1 MKFAKRIFAT
11 LLAVTVIAT
20 CFAGCS
26 SKINDKYA
34 DDKLIIAYT
43 DSVAPFLEV
52 NENGDATGFMA
63 DLFAAIFDDVKGDLK
78 SYTFEKVEEGYTLE
92 EDGGFFNEEGSS
104 NKKEYSAG
112 LMMGAVAKNE
122 GTFNEDYS
130 YTEPII
136 TNRVVA
142 VVPNNKENVIKSY
155 KDFAGASVYVVGD
168 VAEKAFDNHAQIKNS
183 AKSVTKVDSFETATK
198 DFGKENNSVVIID
211 EFTFYKNGIDAVKD
225 YYAVL
230 DGELETIEYVI
241 ACAKNS
247 GWMWSLNEAIREA
260 KSADYGDGDTFTPLV
275 EKYFGY
281 NASSFTYETDGDK

>member
-1 MKFAKRIFAT
+1 MKISKRIFAII
-11 LLAVTVIAT
+11 LAVAVIAT

-26 SKINDKYA
+26 SNKTDKYT
-34 DDKLIIAYT
+34 DTHLIVAYT
-43 DSVAPFLEV
+43 ESVEPFLSV
-52 NENGDATGFMA
+52 DENGKGTGFVA
-63 DLFAAIFDDVKGDLK
+63 DLFEAIFDDVKGDLK
-78 SYTFEKVEEGYTLE
+78 TYSFEKVEEGYTLE
-92 EDGGFFNEEGSS
+92 ESGGFFNSENSS

-112 LMMGAVAKNE
+112 LMMGAVVKDE

-142 VVPNNKENVIKSY
+142 VVPNNKENVIKTY
-155 KDFAGASVYVVGD
+155 NDFANAKVYVVGD
-168 VAEKAFDNHAQIKNS
+168 VASKAFDKHAQIKNS
-183 AKSVTKVDSFETATK
+183 AKSVTKVDTFELATK

-211 EFTFYKNGIDAVKD
+211 EFTLYKDGIDAVKD
-225 YYAVL
+225 YYVVL

-247 GWMWSLNEAIREA
+247 GWMWSLNEAIREM
-260 KSADYGDGDTFTPLV
+260 KSEDYGDGDTFTPLV

-281 NASSFTYETDGDK
+281 DASSFTYTTDGDK